1 MKASLTDKLLQ
12 IQDRF
17 EELGALLSDSE
28 VIAQQEKFRAF
39 SKEYAELE
47 PVVLSHT
54 QYQQAYADLADSL
67 SLSED
72 SDPDIREMAA
82 EEAKALEQSI
92 AKLEQELQILL
103 LPNDPNDQ
111 SNAFLEIRAGTGG
124 DEAAIFAGDLLKM
137 YLRYA
142 EGMRWNIEILSDRE
156 GEHGGF
162 KEVIARVS
170 GSDVYGLS
178 LIHI

>member
-28 VIAQQEKFRAF
+28 VIGQQEKFRAF

-54 QYQQAYADLADSL
+54 QYLQACTDLSDSL
-67 SLSED
+67 SLAED

-92 AKLEQELQILL
+92 RELGHELEILL

-111 SNAFLEIRAGTGG
+111 TASAEKPVRSSPSSRERNFAVHSNVAPS
-124 DEAAIFAGDLLKM
+124 
-137 YLRYA
+137 RYP
-142 EGMRWNIEILSDRE
+142 GCGR
-156 GEHGGF
+156 
-162 KEVIARVS
+162 
-170 GSDVYGLS
+170 
-178 LIHI
+178 